1 MCNENKSSNYMYYYL
16 QVAPSILVN
25 HVGQVIHVV
34 LYLQELQLGRDG
46 QGDPGDPINTQILKL
61 S

>member
-1 MCNENKSSNYMYYYL
+1 MRNENKSSNYMYHYL
-16 QVAPSILVN
+16 QAALSILVN
-25 HVGQVIHVV
+25 HVGRVIHAV
-34 LYLQELQLGRDG
+34 LYLQALQLGRDG